1 MFLSIIVPCFNEGES
16 IIYTH
21 KEIKKIVNDLKQTDN
36 LKYEIIFINDGSK
49 DNTLQVL
56 KNISLNDK
64 TVKYISFSRNFG
76 KEAGMLA
83 GIEYSSGDCV
93 IIMDADLQ
101 HPPELIPEMIKYYK
115 EGYDQVIAK
124 RNRNGDNIYKTFMS
138 KLYYKLVNK
147 LIDVKLVDGVGD
159 FRLLSRKAVNAL
171 LSMKEYN
178 RFSKGMFSWIGFKEI
193 TIEYENKSRI
203 AGDSK
208 WSFKDLLSYG
218 IDGIISFNNKPLRV
232 CFGIGAS
239 LILLSLIYIVFVF
252 IQILI
257 SGIAVPGYF
266 TTIASIMIIGG
277 VQLIFI
283 GVLGEYIGKI
293 YYEVK
298 RRPHYIVDESN
309 VNSINNIDHKYE
321 LALDRVCNIEE

>member
-1 MFLSIIVPCFNEGES
+1 MFLSIIVPCYNEGES
-16 IIYTH
+16 IKYTY
-21 KEIKKIVNDLKQTDN
+21 KEIKKIIRNVNNTKQ
-36 LKYEIIFINDGSK
+36 LQFEIIFINDGSK
-49 DNTLQVL
+49 DNTLEIL
-56 KNISLNDK
+56 KNISLNDND
-64 TVKYISFSRNFG
+64 VKYISFSRNFG

-83 GIEYSSGDCV
+83 GIEYSSGDCI

-124 RNRNGDNIYKTFMS
+124 RNRKGDNIYKTFIS
-138 KLYYKLVNK
+138 KLYYKLVNQ

-239 LILLSLIYIVFVF
+239 LILFSLIYIVFVF
-252 IQILI
+252 IQILV
-257 SGIAVPGYF
+257 SGIDVPGYF

-298 RRPHYIVDESN
+298 RRPHYIIDEAN
-309 VNSINNIDHKYE
+309 LDKIGNIDYKYE
-321 LALDRVCNIEE
+321 VAMGRVYSVEE